1 MDSVRA
7 AFARAGLVRS
17 RDHRL
22 LGGVCAGLGQRFGFE
37 PGPSRLLFVV
47 LLLIVPGSQILLYP
61 ALWFCMP
68 LEEEA
73 TAPVWTAQPA
83 A

>member
-22 LGGVCAGLGQRFGFE
+22 LGGVAAGLGQRFGLA
-37 PGPSRLLFVV
+37 PGISRLMFILAIIV
-47 LLLIVPGSQILLYP
+47 LPGSPVLLYP

-68 LEEEA
+68 REQEA

>member
-1 MDSVRA
+1 MFILA
-7 AFARAGLVRS
+7 II
-17 RDHRL
+17 
-22 LGGVCAGLGQRFGFE
+22 
-37 PGPSRLLFVV
+37 V
-47 LLLIVPGSQILLYP
+47 LPGSPVLLYP

-68 LEEEA
+68 REEEA